1 VQRVFDLALDETV
14 LCLVEREALLAHRFL
29 AHLSHVIEIL
39 AG

>member
-29 AHLSHVIEIL
+29 AYLSHVIEIL